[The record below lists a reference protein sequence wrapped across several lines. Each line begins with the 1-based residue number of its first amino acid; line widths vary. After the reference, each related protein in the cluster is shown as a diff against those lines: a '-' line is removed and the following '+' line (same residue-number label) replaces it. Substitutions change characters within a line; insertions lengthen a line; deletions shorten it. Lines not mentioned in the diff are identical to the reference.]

1 MSTADIALSAA
12 APAPAEPVVTPRL
25 IAAFV
30 VLSVGMFMAIL
41 DIQIVASSLAE
52 IQAGLSASSS
62 EIAWVQTA
70 YLVAEIVMIPLTGFL
85 GRALSTRYLFAIA
98 AGGFTLFSVLCA
110 GANSIGEMVV
120 WRAAQGF
127 IGGAMIPVVFS
138 AAFTVFP
145 KDRQAMVAAIVGLI
159 ATLAPTIGPTVG
171 GYLTNVFSWHWL
183 FLINVVP
190 GIAVTIGV
198 LVLVDFDEPDLALLR
213 RLDWTGLVTL
223 AAFLGSL
230 EYVLEEGAGKDWF
243 ADSTITLFAIVAAVS
258 GLAFF
263 WRALTAAEPI
273 VDIRAFADRNFATG
287 SLFSFVLGV
296 GLYGLVFLYPIFLAR
311 VRGYDSLEIGNTMFV
326 SGAFMMVTA
335 PIAGTLAQKMDPR
348 WMMAVGL
355 ALFAVSCVELVP
367 ITRDWAFV
375 ELFVPQAVRGVAM
388 MICMLPVSVLA
399 LGTLP
404 PERVK
409 NASGLFNLT
418 RNLGGAFGLAIIT
431 TVLNKRWD
439 LHIERLHESVNWA
452 RSVATEQLSA
462 LTQGFAATLGSDA
475 SRQALA
481 VLSNTARREAL
492 VMAFSDVF
500 LLLAVIFFAVLLL
513 VPLARKP
520 QPVAPGQEG
529 TSAGRLP
536 RPFPGAGRRSDAAW
550 RVRRQEPTMTFCRR
564 TGRLSGG
571 FRSLRNRY
579 WSGIRFDGYP
589 ADTEAVRK
597 ADCQRR

>member
-1 MSTADIALSAA
+1 M
-12 APAPAEPVVTPRL
+12 TPKL
-25 IAAFV
+25 VAAFV
-30 VLSVGMFMAIL
+30 ALSVGMFMAIL

-145 KDRQAMVAAIVGLI
+145 KSRQAMVAAIVGLI
-159 ATLAPTIGPTVG
+159 ATLAPTVGPTIG
-171 GYLTNVFSWHWL
+171 GYLTNAFSWHWL

-190 GIAVTIGV
+190 GVAVTVAV
-198 LVLVDFDEPDLALLR
+198 LFLVDFDKPDFALLR
-213 RLDWTGLVTL
+213 RLDWPGLAML

-243 ADSTITLFAIVAAVS
+243 ADTTIAVLAVVALAS
-258 GLAFF
+258 GAGFF

-273 VDIRAFADRNFATG
+273 VDVRAFSDRNFATG

-296 GLYGLVFLYPIFLAR
+296 GLYGLVFLFPVFLAR

-326 SGAFMMVTA
+326 SGAFMMITA
-335 PIAGTLAQKMDPR
+335 PIAGTLAQKVDPR

-355 ALFAVSCVELVP
+355 ALLAVSCVELLP
-367 ITRDWAFV
+367 ITKDWAFG
-375 ELFVPQAVRGVAM
+375 ELFVAQAIRGVALM
-388 MICMLPVSVLA
+388 TCMLPVSVLA

-418 RNLGGAFGLAIIT
+418 RNLGGAFGLAVIT
-431 TVLNKRWD
+431 TILNKRWD
-439 LHIERLHESVNWA
+439 LHIARLHESVNWA
-452 RSVATEQLSA
+452 RNVATEQLAA
-462 LTQGFAATLGSDA
+462 LTQGFSATLGSDA
-475 SRQALA
+475 AQQALA
-481 VLSNTARREAL
+481 VMNGSVRREAL

-500 LLLAVIFFAVLLL
+500 LLLALVFAGVLVL

-520 QPVAPGQEG
+520 QPVAPG
-529 TSAGRLP
+529 AG
-536 RPFPGAGRRSDAAW
+536 GH
-550 RVRRQEPTMTFCRR
+550 
-564 TGRLSGG
+564 
-571 FRSLRNRY
+571 
-579 WSGIRFDGYP
+579 
-589 ADTEAVRK
+589 
-597 ADCQRR
+597 